1 MSEFVEASVLLD
13 SPKEIVRFLMLRR
26 VLASAVFF
34 VALPLAAQQPPK
46 LEPLPE
52 PPPPP
57 PGMPSDQPDDSPVR
71 IEPGSGEQ
79 IEEKVID
86 GKRVV
91 HVTTSL
97 GQEYY
102 LIEDQGTGSDMRSE
116 GIDRGVRVPLWVIR
130 RF

>member
-1 MSEFVEASVLLD
+1 
-13 SPKEIVRFLMLRR
+13 MLRR
-26 VLASAVFF
+26 VLAAALLSI
-34 VALPLAAQQPPK
+34 ALPLAAQQPPR
-46 LEPLPE
+46 LEPVPE

-57 PGMPSDQPDDSPVR
+57 PGTPSDRLEEPPVR
-71 IEPGSGEQ
+71 IEPGPGEQ
-79 IEEKVID
+79 IEERVID

-91 HVTTSL
+91 RVTTAL

-102 LIEDQGTGSDMRSE
+102 LIEDQGTGSGLRSE

>member
-1 MSEFVEASVLLD
+1 
-13 SPKEIVRFLMLRR
+13 MLRR
-26 VLASAVFF
+26 VLASALFV

-52 PPPPP
+52 LPPPP
-57 PGMPSDQPDDSPVR
+57 PGVSGDPWGESPVQ
-71 IEPGSGEQ
+71 IEPGSSER
-79 IEEKVID
+79 IEERIID

-91 HVTTSL
+91 HVTTPS

-102 LIEDQGTGSDMRSE
+102 LIEEQGDGSGMRSE
-116 GIDRGVRVPLWVIR
+116 GIGRVRVPLWVIR

>member
-1 MSEFVEASVLLD
+1 
-13 SPKEIVRFLMLRR
+13 MLRR
-26 VLASAVFF
+26 ILASSLLV

-57 PGMPSDQPDDSPVR
+57 PGASADQPGEPSVR
-71 IEPGSGEQ
+71 IEPGASEQ
-79 IEEKVID
+79 IP
-86 GKRVV
+86 
-91 HVTTSL
+91 S

-102 LIEDQGTGSDMRSE
+102 LIEDLGDGPGLRNESL
-116 GIDRGVRVPLWVIR
+116 DRGVRVPLWVIR